1 MGALQM
7 ENYWKF
13 HNEVGV
19 ESGAP
24 FRTTSFYDGI
34 EAVRQDAQTAAA

>member
-7 ENYWKF
+7 ENYRKF

-19 ESGAP
+19 ERAP
-24 FRTTSFYDGI
+24 FRTTRFYDGI
-34 EAVRQDAQTAAA
+34 EAVRQDAQTAAV